1 MSIYFYKLY
10 NNDGY
15 LNNLYPSPFT
25 VDGINF
31 INVEQY
37 FVWRKVMLF
46 DPELEPLILS
56 TKDSKE
62 MQKIAVSVKNYKD
75 AEWLAKRYDI
85 MKEGLYHKFS
95 QNPTLQ
101 NKLMWIGNSGIVNAD
116 PKDLIWGIGITAVE
130 ALMNVPWR
138 GENLLGE
145 ALIEVRSM
153 FPPVFIY

>member
-1 MSIYFYKLY
+1 MSIYFYKPY

-15 LNNLYPSPFT
+15 LNNLFHAPFT
-25 VDGINF
+25 VDGKNF

-37 FVWRKVMLF
+37 FVWKKVMLF
-46 DPELEPLILS
+46 DPELEHLILS
-56 TKDSKE
+56 TKDPKE

-101 NKLMWIGNSGIVNAD
+101 NKLMWTGNSGIVNAD

>member
-1 MSIYFYKLY
+1 MSIYFYKSY

-56 TKDSKE
+56 TKDPKE

-95 QNPTLQ
+95 QNPILQ
-101 NKLMWIGNSGIVNAD
+101 NKLMWTGNSGIVNAD